1 MSATPKVGIVKK
13 RTKRFIRHKSDQ
25 YDRLKPSWRKPR
37 GIDNPVR
44 RRFRG
49 NRPMPK
55 IGYGSNK
62 STRHLMPNGM
72 KRFLI
77 HNIKE
82 LELLLMHNS
91 TYAAEVAH
99 DVSARQRIAIVNRAR
114 ELNVTLTNGQ
124 ARLVVSESN

>member
-1 MSATPKVGIVKK
+1 MSSAPKVGIVKK

-25 YDRLKPSWRKPR
+25 YGRLKPSWRKPR

-55 IGYGSNK
+55 IGYGSSK
-62 STRHLMPNGM
+62 TTRHLMPNGM
-72 KRFLI
+72 KRFVI
-77 HNIKE
+77 RNVKE

-91 TYAAEVAH
+91 THAAEVAH
-99 DVSARQRIAIVNRAR
+99 NVSARQRIAIVNRAR